1 MRKCY
6 KIWLIIQ
13 DDHPMIL
20 LSRAFIQIY
29 LKTMQLQAAVS
40 KAVLV
45 IVDSHDPDKIAVI
58 WDYCVS

>member
-1 MRKCY
+1 
-6 KIWLIIQ
+6 
-13 DDHPMIL
+13 MIL